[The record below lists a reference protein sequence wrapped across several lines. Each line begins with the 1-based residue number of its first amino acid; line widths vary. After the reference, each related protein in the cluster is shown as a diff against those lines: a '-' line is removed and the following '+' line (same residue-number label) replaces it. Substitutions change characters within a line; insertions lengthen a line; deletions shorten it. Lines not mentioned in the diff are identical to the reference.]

1 MKLSEILFIDS
12 LPTLDLHG
20 IDRDYAIIKTEE
32 FIKDNYIMGNKN
44 IVIVHG
50 IGTGTIKH
58 AVHDTLR
65 RNNYVIDYQVF
76 AGNVGCTI
84 VEMKMKNELDNNIK
98 KC

>member
-1 MKLSEILFIDS
+1 MITLYNN
-12 LPTLDLHG
+12 LPSLDLHG
-20 IDRDYAIIKTEE
+20 VDRDYARILIND
-32 FIKDNYIMGNKN
+32 FIEDNYKIKN
-44 IVIVHG
+44 YTVLIVHG